1 MRFCKS
7 ILLTAA
13 VCLLPLASQA
23 TGVKSDPT
31 LSVGGMTFHDFSCNV
46 TKVGAASPYGCGSID
61 VLPIN
66 WPAPGV
72 QFWSDFNA
80 HSNGYISFDDAD
92 INYHVTSHAA
102 INSVSL
108 DFDGTFYGYAISAV
122 TESIY
127 SNGMKVGFA
136 TIACGT
142 EVGCNYTDTIALDGS
157 YKNLWVTEHIDVGSY
172 VGVANIAY
180 VSDTFDPVPAPEPAS
195 IGLVG
200 GALLGVAA
208 LGRRRRK
215 EVATT

>member
-7 ILLTAA
+7 IFLAAA

-23 TGVKSDPT
+23 SSIKSDPT
-31 LSVGGMTFHDFSCNV
+31 LSIGGMTFDDFSCNV
-46 TKVGAASPYGCGSID
+46 TTVHHASPHSCGSIA

-80 HSNGYISFDDAD
+80 HSDGYISFDDAT
-92 INYHVTSHAA
+92 INYHVASGTA
-102 INSVSL
+102 INSVGL

-142 EVGCNYTDTIALDGS
+142 EVGCTYSDTVLLDGS
-157 YKNLWVTEHIDVGSY
+157 YNNLWVTEHIDVGSF

-180 VSDTFDPVPAPEPAS
+180 VTNTFDAATAPEPAS

-200 GALLGVAA
+200 AALIGVAA
-208 LGRRRRK
+208 LYRRRSK
-215 EVATT
+215 QAASA